1 MSPLSLQDAIAIE
14 GGPAQRCS
22 VSLTRFGCKV
32 GLSEGSMTAHLL
44 VDVEKRPIRRAD
56 RLFRLDWR
64 EFWLLVS
71 TLGGILALVG
81 VVFLAYFSSR

>member
-1 MSPLSLQDAIAIE
+1 
-14 GGPAQRCS
+14 
-22 VSLTRFGCKV
+22 
-32 GLSEGSMTAHLL
+32 MTAHLL

-56 RLFRLDWR
+56 RQFRLDWR

-71 TLGGILALVG
+71 ILGGILALVG